1 MNEAI
6 RLLLAAAMQV
16 APTGVEQAAF
26 SDLVNRLRGE
36 GRADDYI
43 VMELASKIL
52 TGVSHG
58 DWPKVGD

>member
-1 MNEAI
+1 MDAAI
-6 RLLLAAAMQV
+6 HMLLGAAMHV
-16 APTGVEQAAF
+16 APTSVEQAAF